1 MFHWLS
7 KSGENNIIMSLRSS
21 RVKDHYN
28 WETNQLVLEIKD
40 TLTRDELRQRLF
52 LISPRLLVVVRSFL
66 NTFSLSFLKESL
78 PNVASRL
85 FDRRSSVV
93 MET

>member
-7 KSGENNIIMSLRSS
+7 KSGENNIIMSLRSN
-21 RVKDHYN
+21 RVKDHCN

-40 TLTRDELRQRLF
+40 TLTRDKLRQRLF
-52 LISPRLLVVVRSFL
+52 LISPRLLFVVRSFL